1 MSTAESQK
9 EQHEQLHLRRRVHG
23 LEMRDFQ
30 LWSIVILII
39 VVLAV
44 GIVGLV
50 LPNLMWRMG
59 TLHAEGRYLPQLFFA
74 FVTLV
79 ILFNVYILQQRRELS
94 HSREELVRQIMYNE
108 AAERLSM
115 VDPLTETFNR
125 RYMDQILE
133 KDLSRAERQG
143 ISLVFLMIDV
153 NDFKSVNTRFGHLV
167 GDQILIEV
175 ATVLKNTFRASD
187 IIIRYGGDEFL
198 VMLSDCNEQ
207 DAQRA
212 IERLQS
218 RTRRW
223 SENSTVVGYKMSLS
237 FGLAEYGKG
246 ANLTEVL
253 NAADRMMYEYKAKLQ
268 QSSS

>member
-1 MSTAESQK
+1 MPAAEAHR
-9 EQHEQLHLRRRVHG
+9 EQHEQMHLRRRAHT

-30 LWSIVILII
+30 LWSIVLLI
-39 VVLAV
+39 VVALAA

-50 LPNLMWRMG
+50 LPNVMWRLG
-59 TLHAEGRYLPQLFFA
+59 TLHADGRYLPQLFFS
-74 FVTLV
+74 FITLV

-125 RYMDQILE
+125 RYMDQLLE

-175 ATVLKNTFRASD
+175 ASVLKNTFRASD

-198 VMLSDCNEQ
+198 VMLSDCNEE

-223 SENSTVVGYKMSLS
+223 NENSTVTGYKMSLS
-237 FGLAEYGKG
+237 FGLAEYAKG
-246 ANLTEVL
+246 GNLSEVL
-253 NAADRMMYEYKAKLQ
+253 NAADRMMYEYKAKL
-268 QSSS
+268 STSGG